1 MYLHSDA
8 RLMSNFVHLHRHSE
22 FSLLDGVGTAEV
34 YAKRAAELGHS
45 ALSITDHGSLAGTLY
60 HAQACEAEGV
70 KPILGMEGYF
80 RQDIAHDREN
90 KLNMDYFHLILLAKN
105 QEGWRNLMRLSSASY
120 SEENHYQKPCLDWR
134 LLRKNSEGLIASTTC
149 VQGIIPQA
157 LIRNQEEDA
166 RYLLRVF
173 RDIFGDDFY
182 LEIQPHDFDEQR
194 QVNMTLVNWAQEF
207 GMPIVATSDVHYP
220 FEGWEDTQKVLVQT
234 KIGADKEWDV
244 APTCWL
250 TTRAEV
256 ANQFAEYQNIP
267 PEFVSQALD
276 NSIEISER
284 IEHFTI
290 DKSPK
295 IPKATGSAD
304 EAERILRGWCA
315 EGLIRIGKTEDRKY
329 LDRIEEEFAVLKKL
343 KVLDYF
349 VIVGDMV
356 RWAKDNGIRV
366 GPGRG
371 SAAGC
376 LINYLIKITA
386 IDPIGYGLLFERFM
400 NEYRTE
406 IPDIDID
413 FQDDRRDEVKD
424 YLRRKWGNDFVVDIA
439 AFQSFGLKASIKDV
453 ARVIGVPYIEADR
466 ATKAIPDKTW
476 GLGLEDLEEQ
486 LPEVKELF
494 QKYPEL
500 KKHATRLQ
508 GQMKGLSKHAAA
520 VIVTDRPA
528 QDVIPMMQS
537 KDGSIVTQWS
547 ERANGQLISPYGF
560 LKIDC
565 LATDALTTQAAA
577 IKLIKERHGIDI
589 DFEDVSQFPVIESPD
604 YAETDVVEAFAD
616 GANIG
621 VFQFG
626 TSAGIKGFLKEI
638 RPTHFEHI
646 IAANAMYRPGPMA
659 FLGDYAARKNGAQ
672 WSSFH
677 EAVAPYL
684 DYTFGI
690 LVFQEQVMQMYN
702 ALAKDATG
710 ADSATFLKVV
720 AKGIA
725 RDLEGRQKLQGYY
738 DKFAAGCEEK
748 GIPKSDYDKVWDQIL
763 QMSTYAFN
771 KSHSAGYA
779 IQAYQDKW
787 LKKHYPLEFYSSL
800 LTVESDS
807 AAKIPPI
814 VKESKIVGIQMLPP
828 DVNVSGLR
836 FTIDQNNIRFGL
848 LAVKGVGPAAVQEIE
863 RARANGE
870 FVSYEDFCERVAK
883 SKVKKNVKRYLVDS
897 GAFDSLGG
905 REDWIV
911 NDEGEVVAGT
921 YTEREKASLETQILG
936 YSLTRKSDID
946 SYSKIIKERTIPY
959 YELET
964 KDDGEVMLGGEIMK
978 LKEHTTKKGDKMAF
992 VDLSF
997 ETDDYS
1003 LTFFSHEYHR
1013 FQHMLAE
1020 GNAILVIGDW
1030 DKERQSTVVREACTA
1045 SQLAEDLK
1053 RG

>member
-1 MYLHSDA
+1 VSKE
-8 RLMSNFVHLHRHSE
+8 FVHLHRHSE
-22 FSLLDGVGTAEV
+22 FSLLDGVGTADV
-34 YAKRAAELGHS
+34 YAKRAAELGQS
-45 ALSITDHGSLAGTLY
+45 ALAITDHGSLAGTLY
-60 HAQACEAEGV
+60 HVQACEAAGI

-80 RQDIAHDREN
+80 RQDIDFDREN
-90 KLNMDYFHLILLAKN
+90 KLNRDFFHLILLAKN
-105 QEGWRNLMRLSSASY
+105 EEGWRNLMRLSSTSFK
-120 SEENHYQKPCLDWR
+120 EENFYQKPCLDWR
-134 LLRKNSEGLIASTTC
+134 ILRQYSEGIIASTTC

-157 LIRNQEEDA
+157 IIHDQEKEA
-166 RYLLRVF
+166 RHLLRVY

-182 LEIQPHDFDEQR
+182 LEIQPHDFEEQR
-194 QVNMTLVNWAQEF
+194 LTNITLCNWAMEF
-207 GMPIVATSDVHYP
+207 GIPVVATSDVHYP
-220 FEGWEDTQKVLVQT
+220 YEGWEDTQKVLVQT
-234 KIGADKEWDV
+234 KIGAEKEWDV

-250 TTRAEV
+250 TSATEV
-256 ANQFAEYQNIP
+256 YDQFEKWHGHIPEEFIYQAIAN
-267 PEFVSQALD
+267 SG
-276 NSIEISER
+276 EISDR
-284 IEHFTI
+284 VEHFTI

-295 IPKATGSAD
+295 IPRATSSVR
-304 EAERILRGWCA
+304 EAECILREWCE
-315 EGLIRIGKTEDRKY
+315 EGLERIGKSNDDTY
-329 LDRIEEEFAVLKKL
+329 LARLEEEFAVLKKL

-376 LINYLIKITA
+376 LINYLIRITA

-424 YLRRKWGNDFVVDIA
+424 YLRQKWGNDYVVDIA
-439 AFQSFGLKASIKDV
+439 AFQSFGLKAAIKDV
-453 ARVIGVPYIEADR
+453 ARVIGVSYVEADK

-476 GLGLEDLEEQ
+476 GLTLEDLEEQ
-486 LPEVKELF
+486 LPEVHELF
-494 QKYPEL
+494 EKYPEL
-500 KKHATRLQ
+500 KKHSTRLQ
-508 GQMKGLSKHAAA
+508 GQIKGLSKHAAA

-565 LATDALTTQAAA
+565 LATDALTVQDRA
-577 IKLIKERHGIDI
+577 IKLIKERHGSDI
-589 DFEDVSQFPVIESPD
+589 DFEDISQFPVIASPD

-659 FLGDYAARKNGAQ
+659 FLGDYAARKNGAE
-672 WSSFH
+672 WTSFH

-690 LVFQEQVMQMYN
+690 LVFQEQVMQLYN

-725 RDLEGRQKLQGYY
+725 RDLEGRKKLQGYY

-748 GIPKSDYDKVWDQIL
+748 NIPKEQYDKVWEQIL

-771 KSHSAGYA
+771 RSHSAGYA
-779 IQAYQDKW
+779 IQGYQDKW
-787 LKKHYPLEFYSSL
+787 LKKRYPLEFYASL
-800 LTVESDS
+800 LTIESDN
-807 AAKIPPI
+807 AKKVPPI
-814 VKESKIVGIQMLPP
+814 LKESRNYGINILPP
-828 DVNVSGLR
+828 DINVSGAD
-836 FTIDQNNIRFGL
+836 FTIDLNNIRFGL
-848 LAVKGVGPAAVQEIE
+848 LGVKSVGQAAIHTITE
-863 RARANGE
+863 ARESGGS
-870 FVSYEDFCERVAK
+870 FSSWDDFCERIPKA
-883 SKVKKNVKRYLVDS
+883 KVKKNVKRNLVDS

-905 REDWIV
+905 RKDWIV
-911 NDEGEVVAGT
+911 NDDGEAVVGE
-921 YTEREKASLETQILG
+921 YSDKQRASLETQILG

-946 SYSKIIKERTIPY
+946 THKKIIKDRTIPFY
-959 YELET
+959 QLE
-964 KDDGEVMLGGEIMK
+964 KMDDCEVMLGGEIAK

-992 VDLSF
+992 VDLAF
-997 ETDDYS
+997 ESDDYS
-1003 LTFFSHEYHR
+1003 LTFFPQEYHR
-1013 FQHMLAE
+1013 FQHILSE
-1020 GNAILVIGDW
+1020 GSAILVIGDW
-1030 DKERQSTVVREACTA
+1030 DKGRQSTVVKEACTA

-1053 RG
+1053 RA